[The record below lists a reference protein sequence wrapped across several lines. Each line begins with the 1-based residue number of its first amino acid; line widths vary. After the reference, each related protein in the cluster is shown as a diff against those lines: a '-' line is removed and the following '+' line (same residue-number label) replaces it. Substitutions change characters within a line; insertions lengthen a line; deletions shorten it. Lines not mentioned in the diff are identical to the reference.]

1 MKKTLFYITST
12 FLLVMLILTLI
23 LVNIRSNNKVLQQI
37 NPEYESYLNKEIY
50 GTDVATLINK
60 AIDNNKKN
68 DVTKDEKGFYL
79 NNETNSII
87 ITIQMMQTKETYHM
101 EQIFSLGTE
110 QFVTLF
116 NTSLFK
122 SDKVTYV
129 FLA

>member
-1 MKKTLFYITST
+1 M
-12 FLLVMLILTLI
+12 
-23 LVNIRSNNKVLQQI
+23 QQI

-122 SDKVTYV
+122 CDKVTYHEKTGRIAEILFKQV
-129 FLA
+129 VE